1 MKKNEQASISVLKI
15 LIIAIVIFVVS
26 KNANKGNNANENG
39 STTQQENTEP
49 EEFVQVL
56 EDGTKLNT
64 STELNKEK
72 QVGNYKFENMQ
83 LTTQD
88 NQTVL
93 LADVTN
99 TGSSKTDIQLVD
111 VTLLDKD
118 GNEIITVGGIISQLE
133 PGEKTQF
140 NTYMPSSDYE
150 KMYNSNDTVTLTL
163 RGIVR
168 IKDDV
173 GMSMINEG
181 IAYSDD
187 LTELVIEKAKEVLAA
202 EFPELKFEL
211 EMPDEKNRRVGQ
223 SIAAASLAASRK

>member
-1 MKKNEQASISVLKI
+1 MKKKEKRMILILLVI

-26 KNANKGNNANENG
+26 KNTNKKINTNENT
-39 STTQQENTEP
+39 STTQLENTEP
-49 EEFVQVL
+49 EEFVQVQ

-111 VTLLDKD
+111 ITLLDKD
-118 GNEIITVGGIISQLE
+118 GKEIITVGGIISQLD
-133 PGEKTQF
+133 PGEKTQLNTSMTLDYA
-140 NTYMPSSDYE
+140 NTYDF
-150 KMYNSNDTVTLTL
+150 KITL
-163 RGIVR
+163 
-168 IKDDV
+168 K
-173 GMSMINEG
+173 
-181 IAYSDD
+181 
-187 LTELVIEKAKEVLAA
+187 
-202 EFPELKFEL
+202 
-211 EMPDEKNRRVGQ
+211 
-223 SIAAASLAASRK
+223 

>member
-1 MKKNEQASISVLKI
+1 MKKKEKRMILILLVI

-26 KNANKGNNANENG
+26 KNLNKESKTKENG
-39 STTQQENTEP
+39 SMIQQENTEP

-93 LADVTN
+93 IADVTN
-99 TGSSKTDIQLVD
+99 TGSNKTNIQLVD

-140 NTYMPSSDYE
+140 NTSMTLDYANTYDF
-150 KMYNSNDTVTLTL
+150 KITL
-163 RGIVR
+163 
-168 IKDDV
+168 K
-173 GMSMINEG
+173 
-181 IAYSDD
+181 
-187 LTELVIEKAKEVLAA
+187 
-202 EFPELKFEL
+202 
-211 EMPDEKNRRVGQ
+211 
-223 SIAAASLAASRK
+223 

>member
-1 MKKNEQASISVLKI
+1 MQKRKKEKRMILILLII
-15 LIIAIVIFVVS
+15 LIIAIAIFVVS
-26 KNANKGNNANENG
+26 KNLNKESKTKENG

-49 EEFVQVL
+49 EEFIQVL

-99 TGSSKTDIQLVD
+99 TGSNKTDIQLVD

-140 NTYMPSSDYE
+140 NTSMTLDYANTYDF
-150 KMYNSNDTVTLTL
+150 KITL
-163 RGIVR
+163 
-168 IKDDV
+168 K
-173 GMSMINEG
+173 
-181 IAYSDD
+181 
-187 LTELVIEKAKEVLAA
+187 
-202 EFPELKFEL
+202 
-211 EMPDEKNRRVGQ
+211 
-223 SIAAASLAASRK
+223 

>member
-1 MKKNEQASISVLKI
+1 MKKKEKRMILILLVI

-26 KNANKGNNANENG
+26 KNVNKGNNVNENG

-49 EEFVQVL
+49 EEFVLVQ

-64 STELNKEK
+64 STELKKEK

-99 TGSSKTDIQLVD
+99 TGSNKTDIQLVD

-118 GNEIITVGGIISQLE
+118 GKEIITVGGIISQLE

-140 NTYMPSSDYE
+140 NTSMTLDYANTYDF
-150 KMYNSNDTVTLTL
+150 KITL
-163 RGIVR
+163 
-168 IKDDV
+168 K
-173 GMSMINEG
+173 
-181 IAYSDD
+181 
-187 LTELVIEKAKEVLAA
+187 
-202 EFPELKFEL
+202 
-211 EMPDEKNRRVGQ
+211 
-223 SIAAASLAASRK
+223 

>member
-1 MKKNEQASISVLKI
+1 MKKKEKRMILILLVI

-26 KNANKGNNANENG
+26 KNANKGNKGNNANENG

-140 NTYMPSSDYE
+140 NTSMTLDYANTYDF
-150 KMYNSNDTVTLTL
+150 KITL
-163 RGIVR
+163 
-168 IKDDV
+168 K
-173 GMSMINEG
+173 
-181 IAYSDD
+181 
-187 LTELVIEKAKEVLAA
+187 
-202 EFPELKFEL
+202 
-211 EMPDEKNRRVGQ
+211 
-223 SIAAASLAASRK
+223 